1 MIMNLLV
8 DKEII
13 LTYLRDKNAMILVD
27 FDMKKKEH
35 VNARLKCVLENCTYD
50 IPMLTFK
57 FLLHQKY
64 LTYSHKNS
72 NPRDTKYTEFYTYQ
86 VEG

>member
-8 DKEII
+8 DKEVI
-13 LTYLRDKNAMILVD
+13 LTYLRDKNATILVD

-35 VNARLKCVLENCTYD
+35 VNARLKCNLENCTYD

-64 LTYSHKNS
+64 LSYSHKNS
-72 NPRDTKYTEFYTYQ
+72 IPMDTKYTEFYKYK

>member
-1 MIMNLLV
+1 MNMNLLV
-8 DKEII
+8 DKEVI
-13 LTYLRDKNAMILVD
+13 LTYLRDKNATILVD

-35 VNARLKCVLENCTYD
+35 VNARLKCFLENCTYD

-57 FLLHQKY
+57 FLLNQKY
-64 LTYSHKNS
+64 LSYSHKNS
-72 NPRDTKYTEFYTYQ
+72 NTMDTKYTEFYKYQ